1 MKNPYRALASRIML
15 QATEDAGLV
24 NGKPCSDLHGKAL
37 AWIFL
42 DPKEPFYAYSF
53 RGCCDLMNLRTTTFR
68 ERLRNRLSPSQEV
81 MLAELKITRNNARL
95 TQPCGP

>member
-1 MKNPYRALASRIML
+1 MKNPYRAVASRIML
-15 QATEDAGLV
+15 QAVEDAGLV

-53 RGCCDLMNLRTTTFR
+53 QGCCDLMNLRTTTFR
-68 ERLRNRLSPSQEV
+68 ERLRCRLSPEQV
-81 MLAELKITRNNARL
+81 ALLTKLGKPRITLNNAR
-95 TQPCGP
+95 